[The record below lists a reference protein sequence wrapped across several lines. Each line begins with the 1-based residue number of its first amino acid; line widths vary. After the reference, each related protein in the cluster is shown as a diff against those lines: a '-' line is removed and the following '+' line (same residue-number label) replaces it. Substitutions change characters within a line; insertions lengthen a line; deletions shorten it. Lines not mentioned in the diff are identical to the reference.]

1 MSDNF
6 ISLQEAKELTKRYR
20 DNFDSI
26 ATPDFTNSLSYSET
40 FDAAAVKALIDQ
52 PGCVGF
58 RVYYGMKEDK
68 KICAI
73 FVGVNTQD
81 EDMLN
86 GAESIIVEKGKI
98 CPPYCTDNP
107 L

>member
-1 MSDNF
+1 MSNNF

-26 ATPDFTNSLSYSET
+26 PVPDFKDCLSYSET
-40 FDAAAVKALIDQ
+40 FDTTAIKALIEQ

-58 RVYYGMKEDK
+58 RVYYGMKEEK

-73 FVGVNTQD
+73 FVGVN
-81 EDMLN
+81 
-86 GAESIIVEKGKI
+86 A
-98 CPPYCTDNP
+98 
-107 L
+107 